1 MSQYLKAVQQTF
13 SQRYTKWGR
22 TQNISTNI
30 KEQTKGVHFHCL
42 LNIVLEFLARDKRN
56 KRHTNRKGLKMIR
69 FYI

>member
-1 MSQYLKAVQQTF
+1 MSQYLKAVQQTY
-13 SQRYTKWGR
+13 SQHYTKWGR

-30 KEQTKGVHFHCL
+30 KEQTKGVHFHRL
-42 LNIVLEFLARDKRN
+42 FNIVLEFLARDKRN